1 MHFKA
6 PRIYEYF
13 HGTASRVDAV
23 SFTTNNMKN
32 ILWCRLYFTVYRHI
46 NNLYALDAR

>member
-1 MHFKA
+1 MYFKA

-23 SFTTNNMKN
+23 SFTTNNMKKKFMMQTVLYR
-32 ILWCRLYFTVYRHI
+32 LWTHK
-46 NNLYALDAR
+46 